1 MNFEKGEP
9 KRFQVGEETVQ
20 TPALEG
26 LQFPRNHI
34 RCGLAGAPRYLSM
47 MQINSIHGKLLGVL
61 QEVDLCLARGHA
73 PEEEKRR
80 LWAVAQAQAAAN
92 QL

>member
-1 MNFEKGEP
+1 
-9 KRFQVGEETVQ
+9 
-20 TPALEG
+20 
-26 LQFPRNHI
+26 
-34 RCGLAGAPRYLSM
+34 M